1 MLVSD
6 GFETTEESVRVRVAN
21 SVPEVQYL
29 VNATAEHGS
38 VRLKSRVCHTSSFHY
53 RWSSIATDGQSSV
66 ILSVSSAIVSVFFC
80 CRDMSLRICIVS
92 FFYPYILQVHV
103 HV

>member
-80 CRDMSLRICIVS
+80 CRDMSLRICIV
-92 FFYPYILQVHV
+92 
-103 HV
+103 